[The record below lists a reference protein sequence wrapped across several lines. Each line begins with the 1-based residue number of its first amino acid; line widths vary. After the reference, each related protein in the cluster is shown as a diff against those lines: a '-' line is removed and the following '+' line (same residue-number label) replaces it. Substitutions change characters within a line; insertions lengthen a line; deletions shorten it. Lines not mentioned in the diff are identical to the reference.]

1 MEKTFDF
8 EQYKTQAVEGLLN
21 GQPLTGSDGV
31 LTPLI
36 KEFLEA
42 ALAVELKAH
51 IKTSKDYGESNRRNG
66 LMKKEVR
73 SLGGG
78 TFELETPR
86 DRLGTFEPKIVAKR
100 QVFLGD
106 ALEEKILLMYAHGMS
121 YESISNE
128 LRQIY
133 GIEAS
138 SGFIS
143 EVTDKVIPMMNA
155 WRSRVLDRVYSFV
168 FLDAMHFR
176 VKVEGGRVESRMLHL
191 VYGVTTEGKRT
202 VLGMYLAATEGAKYW
217 LQILSDL
224 KTRGVE
230 DMLIVSVDG
239 LKGFE
244 EAIKTVFPKAV
255 VQACVVHQIRQ
266 SIKFV
271 SDKDMK
277 AFMKDLKNVYQAVNR
292 LQAEEN
298 LEILDQNW
306 GKKYAPVIN
315 SWRNNWQRLSAYFD
329 YPPVIRKVMYT
340 TNAIEGLNRQIRKIT
355 KTKGAFPSETALFK
369 LVYLIIDEISKK
381 KNNVIHNWGEIAGQL
396 HIIFAERADI
406 DIKRF

>member
-1 MEKTFDF
+1 MEKTFNF
-8 EQYKTQAVEGLLN
+8 EHYKSEAVSGLLN
-21 GQPLTGSDGV
+21 GQPLTGKDGV

-51 IKTSKDYGESNRRNG
+51 LRASKDDGEENRRNG
-66 LMKKEVR
+66 HMSKEVR

-78 TFELETPR
+78 TFTLETPR
-86 DRLGTFEPKIVAKR
+86 DRMGTFEPKIVAKR

-133 GIEAS
+133 GIEVS
-138 SGFIS
+138 TGFIS
-143 EVTDKVIPMMNA
+143 EVTDKVIPLMNA
-155 WRSRVLDRVYSFV
+155 WRTRLLDRVYSFL

-176 VKVEGGRVESRMLHL
+176 IKGEGGRVESRMLHL

-217 LQILSDL
+217 LQVLSDL

-230 DMLIVSVDG
+230 DVLIVSVDG

-255 VQACVVHQIRQ
+255 VQTCVVHQIRH
-266 SIKFV
+266 SMKFV
-271 SDKDMK
+271 SDKDIK
-277 AFMKDLKNVYQAVNR
+277 DFMGDLKNVYQAATR
-292 LQAEEN
+292 EQAEDN
-298 LEILDQNW
+298 LDILEQKW
-306 GKKYAPVIN
+306 GKKYAPVIS
-315 SWRNNWQRLSAYFD
+315 SWRNNWHKLSAYFD

-369 LVYLIIDEISKK
+369 LVYLVIDEISKK
-381 KNNVIHNWGEIAGQL
+381 KTNNIPNWGEIAGQL
-396 HIIFAERADI
+396 HIIFGERADI

>member
-1 MEKTFDF
+1 MEKRFDF

-21 GQPLTGSDGV
+21 GQPLTGTDGV

-42 ALAVELKAH
+42 ALAVELKSH
-51 IKTSKDYGESNRRNG
+51 LKTSKDYGASNRRNG
-66 LMKKEVR
+66 HMSKEVR

-86 DRLGTFEPKIVAKR
+86 DRMGTFEPKIVAKR

-138 SGFIS
+138 AGFIS
-143 EVTDKVIPMMNA
+143 EVTDKVIPLMNA
-155 WRSRVLDRVYSFV
+155 WRTRLLDRVYSFM

-230 DMLIVSVDG
+230 DVLIVSVDG

-277 AFMKDLKNVYQAVNR
+277 TFMIDLKNVYQAVNR

-298 LEILDQNW
+298 LEVLDQNW
-306 GKKYAPVIN
+306 GKKYAPVIS

-369 LVYLIIDEISKK
+369 LVYLVIDEISKK
-381 KNNVIHNWGEIAGQL
+381 KTNIISNWGEIAGQL
-396 HIIFAERADI
+396 HIIFGERADI

>member
-1 MEKTFDF
+1 MEKQFDY
-8 EQYKTQAVEGLLN
+8 EQYKSQAIAGLME
-21 GQPLTGSDGV
+21 GQPLTGTDGV

-42 ALAVELKAH
+42 ALEAELKSH
-51 IKTSKDYGESNRRNG
+51 IKTSKDYGEQNRRNG
-66 LMKKEVR
+66 YMGKEVR

-86 DRLGTFEPKIVAKR
+86 DRLGSFEPKIVAKR

-121 YESISNE
+121 YESISHE

-133 GIEAS
+133 GVEAS
-138 SGFIS
+138 AGFIS
-143 EVTDKVIPMMNA
+143 EVTDKVIPLMQA
-155 WRSRVLDRVYSFV
+155 WRTRLLDRVYSFL

-176 VKVEGGRVESRMLHL
+176 IKGEGGRVESRMLHL

-217 LQILSDL
+217 LQVLSDL
-224 KTRGVE
+224 KSRGVE
-230 DMLIVSVDG
+230 DVLIVSVDG

-244 EAIKTVFPKAV
+244 EAIKTIFPKAI
-255 VQACVVHQIRQ
+255 VQACVVHQIRH

-271 SDKDMK
+271 SDKDIK
-277 AFMKDLKNVYQAVNR
+277 AFMIDLKNVYQAANK

-298 LEILDQNW
+298 LDVLEQKW
-306 GKKYAPVIN
+306 GKKYAPVVS

-329 YPPVIRKVMYT
+329 YPPVIRKIMYT

-369 LVYLIIDEISKK
+369 LVFLIIDEISKK
-381 KNNVIHNWGEIAGQL
+381 KSNTIPNWGEIAGQL
-396 HIIFAERADI
+396 HIIFGERADI

>member
-1 MEKTFDF
+1 MEKTFDY
-8 EQYKTQAVEGLLN
+8 EQYKTRAVEGLLS
-21 GQPLTGSDGV
+21 GQPLTGTDGV

-51 IKTSKDYGESNRRNG
+51 IKTSKDYGAPNRRNG
-66 LMKKEVR
+66 HMGKEVR

-78 TFELETPR
+78 AFELETPR
-86 DRLGTFEPKIVAKR
+86 DRMGT
-100 QVFLGD
+100 
-106 ALEEKILLMYAHGMS
+106 
-121 YESISNE
+121 
-128 LRQIY
+128 
-133 GIEAS
+133 
-138 SGFIS
+138 
-143 EVTDKVIPMMNA
+143 
-155 WRSRVLDRVYSFV
+155 
-168 FLDAMHFR
+168 
-176 VKVEGGRVESRMLHL
+176 
-191 VYGVTTEGKRT
+191 
-202 VLGMYLAATEGAKYW
+202 
-217 LQILSDL
+217 
-224 KTRGVE
+224 
-230 DMLIVSVDG
+230 
-239 LKGFE
+239 

-277 AFMKDLKNVYQAVNR
+277 AFMIDLKNVYQAVNR

-298 LEILDQNW
+298 LEVLDQNW
-306 GKKYAPVIN
+306 GKKYAPVIS

-369 LVYLIIDEISKK
+369 LVYLVIDEISKK
-381 KNNVIHNWGEIAGQL
+381 KTNNIPNWGEIAGQL
-396 HIIFAERADI
+396 HIIFGERADI

>member
-1 MEKTFDF
+1 MEQTFNF
-8 EQYKTQAVEGLLN
+8 EQYKSQAIAGLLN
-21 GQPLTGSDGV
+21 GQPLTGTDGV

-36 KEFLEA
+36 KEFLEG
-42 ALAVELKAH
+42 ALAVELQSH
-51 IKTSKDYGESNRRNG
+51 LESSKLTGASNRRNG
-66 LMKKEVR
+66 HMGKEVR

-121 YESISNE
+121 YESISSE

-133 GIEAS
+133 GVEAS
-138 SGFIS
+138 CGFIS
-143 EVTDKVIPMMNA
+143 EVTDKVIPLMQA
-155 WRSRVLDRVYSFV
+155 WRTRLLDRVYSFV

-202 VLGMYLAATEGAKYW
+202 VLGMYLAATEGAKFW

-244 EAIKTVFPKAV
+244 EAIKTLFPYAV
-255 VQACVVHQIRQ
+255 VQTCVVHQIRQ
-266 SIKFV
+266 SMKFV

-277 AFMKDLKNVYQAVNR
+277 AFMIDLKNVYQAANR

-298 LEILDQNW
+298 LEVLDQNW
-306 GKKYAPVIN
+306 REKYAPVVN

-329 YPPVIRKVMYT
+329 YPPIIRKMMYT

-369 LVYLIIDEISKK
+369 LVFLVIDEISKK
-381 KNNVIHNWGEIAGQL
+381 KTNQIPNWGEIAGQL
-396 HIIFAERADI
+396 HIIFGERADI
-406 DIKRF
+406 DMKRF

>member
-1 MEKTFDF
+1 MEKTFNF
-8 EQYKTQAVEGLLN
+8 EHYKSEAVAGLLN
-21 GQPLTGSDGV
+21 GQPLTGKDGV

-42 ALAVELKAH
+42 ALAVELQAH
-51 IKTSKDYGESNRRNG
+51 LKSSKDYGEENRRNG
-66 LMKKEVR
+66 HMSKEVR

-78 TFELETPR
+78 TFDLATPR

-133 GIEAS
+133 GIEVS
-138 SGFIS
+138 TGFIS
-143 EVTDKVIPMMNA
+143 EVTDKVIPLLNA
-155 WRSRVLDRVYSFV
+155 WRTRLLDRVYSFL

-176 VKVEGGRVESRMLHL
+176 IKGEGGRVESRMLHL

-217 LQILSDL
+217 LQVLSDL
-224 KTRGVE
+224 KSRGVE
-230 DMLIVSVDG
+230 DVLIVSVDG

-255 VQACVVHQIRQ
+255 VQTCVVHQIRH
-266 SIKFV
+266 SMKFV
-271 SDKDMK
+271 SDKDIK
-277 AFMKDLKNVYQAVNR
+277 DFMGDLKNIYQAATR
-292 LQAEEN
+292 EQAEES
-298 LEILDQNW
+298 LEVLDQKW
-306 GKKYAPVIN
+306 GKKYAPVIS
-315 SWRNNWQRLSAYFD
+315 SWRNNWQKLSAYFD

-355 KTKGAFPSETALFK
+355 KSKGAFPPETALFK

-381 KNNVIHNWGEIAGQL
+381 KNNAIPNWG
-396 HIIFAERADI
+396 ERADI

>member
-1 MEKTFDF
+1 MEKTFDY
-8 EQYKTQAVEGLLN
+8 EQYKTRAVEGLLN
-21 GQPLTGSDGV
+21 GQPLTGTDGV

-51 IKTSKDYGESNRRNG
+51 IKTSKDYGAPNRRNG
-66 LMKKEVR
+66 HMGKEVR

-78 TFELETPR
+78 AFELETPR

-143 EVTDKVIPMMNA
+143 EVTDKVIPLMNA
-155 WRSRVLDRVYSFV
+155 WRTRLLDRVYSFI

-230 DMLIVSVDG
+230 DVLIVSVDG

-277 AFMKDLKNVYQAVNR
+277 AFMIDLKNVYQAVNR

-298 LEILDQNW
+298 LEVLDQNW
-306 GKKYAPVIN
+306 GKKYAPVIS

-369 LVYLIIDEISKK
+369 LVYLVIDEISKK
-381 KNNVIHNWGEIAGQL
+381 KTNNIPNWGEIAGQL
-396 HIIFAERADI
+396 HIIFGERADI